1 MHGFVKRNAINSFA
15 LGDQSII
22 SLKTEAEFNNIP
34 ATNCNSNLSYD
45 PKVDGFVF
53 GIPLGECGMETEQK
67 NIDEEMH
74 ITFTSRNGENFNL
87 SFFLIYFFLIIFL
100 FFWFKFLNYF
110 SILFI

>member
-22 SLKTEAEFNNIP
+22 TLRTEAEFNSVP

-53 GIPLGECGMETEQK
+53 GIPLGECGMETEMT
-67 NIDEEMH
+67 NIDDE
-74 ITFTSRNGENFNL
+74 RKGRK
-87 SFFLIYFFLIIFL
+87 LIYEREHGFVSIFDLEYFFEPARIFL
-100 FFWFKFLNYF
+100 
-110 SILFI
+110 